1 MFWLGQALD
10 SAGAWALPAKNV
22 HSANELIAEHRL
34 AVDILVINPL
44 LPDAFA
50 FISQL
55 RQSRPALHV
64 IAAIPSDWEKLPP
77 LTEVDAVIK
86 KPNHLT
92 VLALLQWI
100 NLIRDFLGASGT
112 GSGQASKLANNG

>member
-1 MFWLGQALD
+1 M
-10 SAGAWALPAKNV
+10 
-22 HSANELIAEHRL
+22 
-34 AVDILVINPL
+34 DILVIDPL

-55 RQSRPALHV
+55 RQSLPALNV
-64 IAAIPSDWEKLPP
+64 IAAIPTHWEKFPP
-77 LTEVDAVIK
+77 LTEVDAVIR

-100 NLIRDFLGASGT
+100 DLIRDFLSAS
-112 GSGQASKLANNG
+112 SADSSQSFKSARNG